1 MAKKSIVFEDR
12 KFNSKVEYT
21 RYIKNYLN
29 PLGVIEIPKIKEEDI
44 PFFKE
49 IAAKTNPDDLG
60 EGFEIKI
67 IKREGAKSNT
77 IVVVNPNGKVKS
89 LRWRMITK
97 PEPKKTVNE
106 EETNNESKTNENQES
121 KNDTSS

>member
-1 MAKKSIVFEDR
+1 MSKKPVVFEDR

-29 PLGVIEIPKIKEEDI
+29 PLGIIEIPRIKEEDM

-49 IAAKTNPDDLG
+49 IAAKTNPNDLS
-60 EGFEIKI
+60 ECSEIKI
-67 IKREGAKSNT
+67 IRREGAKANT

-89 LRWRMITK
+89 LHWRMITK
-97 PEPKKTVNE
+97 PELKKVVNE
-106 EETNNESKTNENQES
+106 DEMNNESEPNENQE
-121 KNDTSS
+121 

>member
-1 MAKKSIVFEDR
+1 MAKKPVVFEDR

-29 PLGVIEIPKIKEEDI
+29 PLGVIEIPNIKDEDM

-49 IAAKTNPDDLG
+49 IATKTNPDDLG
-60 EGFEIKI
+60 EGFKIKI
-67 IKREGAKSNT
+67 IRREGAKSNT

-89 LRWRMITK
+89 LHWRMITK
-97 PEPKKTVNE
+97 PESKKEVNE
-106 EETNNESKTNENQES
+106 EEMNNEIITNENQES
-121 KNDTSS
+121 KNEMH